1 LIRRDNRVRVEP
13 NILDNIMDDI
23 KPEVVKEL
31 TPNPTT
37 SLIVNVALL
46 KYIALRDN
54 AEIEMI
60 IDKNEK
66 LAYKIK

>member
-1 LIRRDNRVRVEP
+1 
-13 NILDNIMDDI
+13 MDDI